1 MGGYPWG
8 VFLANFNAFVLIF
21 SPKEAISRLGE
32 TLTGMAVTISVGVMT
47 VTVSVE
53 AVVSPLVMVLAEAG
67 AAMAKT
73 GMMAM
78 NGAEIGA

>member
-1 MGGYPWG
+1 M
-8 VFLANFNAFVLIF
+8 FLANFNAFVLIF